1 MEMSMGFLFLVMAVV
16 ARTAATQ
23 PVLTIM
29 SPDGDIVDCI
39 NINDQPA
46 FDHPLLRNHTV
57 LEAPAYL
64 PDIDDTSWQVW
75 HGNGTECPKRTIPVR
90 QLNRTTGSQPGQEA
104 TLGHEIGANIR
115 HKQHIM
121 SLSSP
126 RNSTPIVL
134 RSEMKLWEL
143 ESTSTGLT
151 PGIETATEAALT
163 IRRKQT
169 EVEGIVNAE
178 VRSGGSGSG
187 GSGEETPVTAAV
199 IREQRSLKLNL
210 YAIGAL
216 DSPPGPPSKI
226 YGAKATFNVWRPKVE
241 QATEFSLAQIWIISG
256 SYDNNTLNSI
266 EAGWQT
272 DAYTSTMC
280 YNLRCPGFVKTSRT
294 VLIEGAISPA
304 STIGGL
310 QTELTIQVWKRGDH
324 GGWELVSAMGP
335 SSGRSD
341 IGRSRSSAGSLIT
354 QRTFSGGGEIVDIR
368 ASGRHTTTEMGSGYR
383 PGSDR
388 AAYVRDLQVAL
399 SPGEFVPVSR
409 LIVGATNAAYYS
421 VEKYSNSSF
430 SYGGPHG
437 TAVHL

>member
-1 MEMSMGFLFLVMAVV
+1 MVKV
-16 ARTAATQ
+16 RT
-23 PVLTIM
+23 
-29 SPDGDIVDCI
+29 G
-39 NINDQPA
+39 
-46 FDHPLLRNHTV
+46 
-57 LEAPAYL
+57 
-64 PDIDDTSWQVW
+64 
-75 HGNGTECPKRTIPVR
+75 
-90 QLNRTTGSQPGQEA
+90 
-104 TLGHEIGANIR
+104 
-115 HKQHIM
+115 
-121 SLSSP
+121 
-126 RNSTPIVL
+126 
-134 RSEMKLWEL
+134 
-143 ESTSTGLT
+143 
-151 PGIETATEAALT
+151 
-163 IRRKQT
+163 KQT
-169 EVEGIVNAE
+169 EVEEIVNAE

-266 EAGWQT
+266 EAGWQVYPYIYKDSQPRLFLFWTT

-280 YNLRCPGFVKTSRT
+280 YNLRCPGFVQTSRT

-310 QTELTIQVWKRGDH
+310 QTELTIQVWKDPARGPWWLGVGFSNGTKLSAIRYWPVEIFSRLTDH
-324 GGWELVSAMGP
+324 AENVQW
-335 SSGRSD
+335 
-341 IGRSRSSAGSLIT
+341 
-354 QRTFSGGGEIVDIR
+354 GGEIVDIR

-409 LIVGATNAAYYS
+409 LIVGATNYS

-437 TAVHL
+437 TAVHLRFDLVTLCLCFVFLLLV

>member
-104 TLGHEIGANIR
+104 TLGHE
-115 HKQHIM
+115 
-121 SLSSP
+121 
-126 RNSTPIVL
+126 
-134 RSEMKLWEL
+134 
-143 ESTSTGLT
+143 
-151 PGIETATEAALT
+151 
-163 IRRKQT
+163 
-169 EVEGIVNAE
+169 
-178 VRSGGSGSG
+178 
-187 GSGEETPVTAAV
+187 
-199 IREQRSLKLNL
+199 

-266 EAGWQT
+266 EAGWQVYPYIYKDSQPRLFLFWTT

-280 YNLRCPGFVKTSRT
+280 YNLRCPGFVQTSRT

-335 SSGRSD
+335 SSRRSD
-341 IGRSRSSAGSLIT
+341 IGR
-354 QRTFSGGGEIVDIR
+354 
-368 ASGRHTTTEMGSGYR
+368 
-383 PGSDR
+383 
-388 AAYVRDLQVAL
+388 
-399 SPGEFVPVSR
+399 PGEFVPVSR
-409 LIVGATNAAYYS
+409 LIVGATNYS

-437 TAVHL
+437 TAVHLRVRFLAEYL

>member
-104 TLGHEIGANIR
+104 TLGHE
-115 HKQHIM
+115 
-121 SLSSP
+121 
-126 RNSTPIVL
+126 
-134 RSEMKLWEL
+134 
-143 ESTSTGLT
+143 
-151 PGIETATEAALT
+151 
-163 IRRKQT
+163 
-169 EVEGIVNAE
+169 
-178 VRSGGSGSG
+178 
-187 GSGEETPVTAAV
+187 
-199 IREQRSLKLNL
+199 
-210 YAIGAL
+210 YAIGTL

-280 YNLRCPGFVKTSRT
+280 YYLRCPGFVQTSRT

-310 QTELTIQVWKRGDH
+310 QTELTIQVWKDPARGPWWLGVGFSNGTKLSAIGYWPRSSTSGHRGDIRLLR
-324 GGWELVSAMGP
+324 WVLVTVP
-335 SSGRSD
+335 
-341 IGRSRSSAGSLIT
+341 
-354 QRTFSGGGEIVDIR
+354 
-368 ASGRHTTTEMGSGYR
+368 
-383 PGSDR
+383 
-388 AAYVRDLQVAL
+388 AAIETHVRDLQVAL

-409 LIVGATNAAYYS
+409 LIVGATNATYYS
-421 VEKYSNSSF
+421 VEKYSNNSF

-437 TAVHL
+437 TAVHLRVRFLAEYLQ